1 MREILKVPMIVLPN
15 VVFFPNTS
23 LPLYV
28 ADEKFEKL
36 IQSAIQYNQYVGVS
50 LEKDNIIL
58 DEDFNGHN
66 IFSVGKPIIVERM
79 TNGILKILLKGVH
92 RVRVLSINSYEPF
105 LEATCETLRDEYY
118 RSDVKFEHKLSSLNA
133 ILEEWLNNTISNLDE
148 REQFQQTINT
158 QKSTIDYISTFLIQ
172 DKIIRQILL
181 ENTNLKERVE
191 LLSLMLTYS
200 FPFYEK
206 VEVCEALKSFENL
219 ENIARWA
226 N

>member
-105 LEATCETLRDEYY
+105 LEATCETLPDEYY
-118 RSDVKFEHKLSSLNA
+118 RSDVKFEHKLNSLNA
-133 ILEEWLNNTISNLDE
+133 ILEEWLTNTISNLDE
-148 REQFQQTINT
+148 REQFQQTIST

-172 DKIIRQILL
+172 DKMIRQILL